1 MSEYSLTV
9 LRVVRDALDVEPH
22 ERAQFITARCGGDA
36 ALQARVE
43 AMLRNLADADDAQ
56 PGAVDTLI
64 GGRLGPFRVAE
75 RIGKGGTGVV
85 YRGVREGAD
94 FAQTVAI
101 KLIRRGFDFDDVQ
114 ARFLRERRIL
124 ARLNHPNLARLIDG
138 GVAPDGRP
146 WFALEFV
153 DGDAITR
160 WCDAQRLDVRERVRL
175 FLDVCAAVQ
184 YAHGQLV
191 VHRDLKPGNVLV
203 GGDGVV
209 RLLDFG
215 IARLVE
221 GSGDDAAAPLTVV
234 GSVYALTPEYAA
246 PEQFTQAATGVAAD
260 VYSLAVILYE
270 LITGTLPYALDSHDL
285 AAAQRTVCQ
294 TPAESPT
301 QAIARSED
309 GRPDTATRLAAR
321 RSSAAAYRSTV
332 RGDLARI
339 LDKALAKEPERRY
352 ASVQAFADDLSR
364 WLAGAPV
371 RATGT
376 SMGYRLG
383 KFVRRHRLSTT
394 LAVLALASLVT
405 GIAAVLWQARI
416 AQQEAQSAIVMKDFV
431 VELLRQSDMRDEEDR
446 ISVGELLHS
455 GGARLRVLPP
465 GSPLRLEMLR
475 VLLHLHLDL
484 NAQEDG
490 IALAQAELGSEPNW
504 DLARTANGLDV
515 LTTYAH
521 LLDGLGR
528 SAERDRFLA
537 HLVPAA
543 NASTDKDSL
552 AWADSATYLGVMSDD
567 AGNLATGLPLL
578 EQAVAAMRKLLP
590 ANDPRRQNSQVLLAG
605 ALTSVRQG
613 ERARE
618 LTEATLAAGDDA
630 FPRER
635 AYVQNMAAL
644 RRALFGEFESAE
656 TLFAS
661 TRDLLDRYPNR
672 RLLGYYAATHASN
685 AFDLGDLAHAHAM
698 IERGFDRAAALD
710 PQNISDTLYLLR
722 GELAMVEGHC
732 AAAAGD
738 YARAVQANTEGG
750 AAPGIDAVYAQILR
764 GVALHC
770 AGDAQ
775 AARDDW
781 QQANAWLSGASE
793 PMGHAPAMLTGAQAM
808 LSADADALDAA
819 FAQADAQLAQAR
831 SRPISVHWQLR
842 ENRDEA
848 RLKLWHAQALLAAG
862 RTDQARDCALK
873 ALPGARARLGER
885 HFFVVALQGIA
896 EEPQLDSAQPLQ
908 GER

>member
-1 MSEYSLTV
+1 MSRRSLEV
-9 LRVVRDALDVEPH
+9 LRIARDALDVQPQ
-22 ERAQFITARCGGDA
+22 ERAEFVTARCGGDA
-36 ALQARVE
+36 VLHAEVE
-43 AMLRNLADADDAQ
+43 AMLRNLAAAGDAQ
-56 PGAVDTLI
+56 ASADDTLI
-64 GGRLGPFRVAE
+64 GQRLGPFRVAE

-124 ARLNHPNLARLIDG
+124 ARLNHPNLARFIDG

-160 WCDAQRLDVRERVRL
+160 WCDAQRRDVRGRVRL

-203 GGDGVV
+203 GRDGTV

-215 IARLVE
+215 IARLLE
-221 GSGDDAAAPLTVV
+221 GSEDAAAPLTVA
-234 GSVYALTPEYAA
+234 GSGYALTPEYAA
-246 PEQFTQAATGVAAD
+246 PEQFTHASVGVAAD

-270 LITGTLPYALDSHDL
+270 LVTGVLPYVLDGHDL
-285 AAAQRTVCQ
+285 VGAQRTVCE
-294 TPAESPT
+294 TPPESPT

-309 GRPDTATRLAAR
+309 GRPDTATRLAMR
-321 RSSAAAYRSTV
+321 RSSAATYRSAV

-339 LDKALAKEPERRY
+339 LAKALAKEPERRY
-352 ASVQAFADDLSR
+352 ASVQAFADDLAR

-371 RATGT
+371 QATGN

-383 KFVRRHRLSTT
+383 KFVRRHRLSTA

-405 GIAAVLWQARI
+405 GIAAALWQARI
-416 AQQEAQSAIVMKDFV
+416 AQQEAQSAIAMKDFV
-431 VELLRQSDMRDEEDR
+431 LELLRQSDVRDDEDR
-446 ISVGELLHS
+446 ISVGELLRS
-455 GGARLRVLPP
+455 GDARLRVLPP
-465 GSPLRLEMLR
+465 GSPLRLEMLD
-475 VLLHLHLDL
+475 VLLHLHLGL

-490 IALAQAELGSEPNW
+490 VTLARAELGDEPDW
-504 DLARTANGLDV
+504 DLARTATGLNV

-521 LLDGLGR
+521 LLDDLGR

-543 NASTDKDSL
+543 NAASDKDNL

-567 AGNLATGLPLL
+567 AGDLKTGLPLL
-578 EQAVAAMRKLLP
+578 ERAVAAMRKLLP
-590 ANDPRRQNSQVLLAG
+590 ADDPRRQGSQVLLAG
-605 ALTSVRQG
+605 ALTTVRQG
-613 ERARE
+613 KRARE

-644 RRALFGEFESAE
+644 RRALFGEFTAAE
-656 TLFAS
+656 ALFAS
-661 TRDLLDRYPNR
+661 TRNLLDRYPDR

-685 AFDLGDLAHAHAM
+685 AFDLGDLAHAQAI
-698 IERGFDRAAALD
+698 IERGFARTAALN
-710 PQNISDTLYLLR
+710 PQAGAGTLYLQR
-722 GELAMVEGHC
+722 GELAMIEGHC
-732 AAAAGD
+732 GAAAED
-738 YARAVQANTEGG
+738 YARAVQENTEAGT
-750 AAPGIDAVYAQILR
+750 APGIDAVYAQILR
-764 GVALHC
+764 AVSLHC

-775 AARDDW
+775 AAGDEWR
-781 QQANAWLSGASE
+781 QAEAWLSGASQ
-793 PMGHAPAMLTGAQAM
+793 PMGHAAAMLTGART
-808 LSADADALDAA
+808 LLFAA
-819 FAQADAQLAQAR
+819 PAAIGAGFAQAEAELAHAR
-831 SRPISVHWQLR
+831 TLPISVHWQLR

-848 RLKLWHAQALLAAG
+848 RLKLWHARALLAAG
-862 RTDQARDCALK
+862 RAPQARELALE
-873 ALPGARARLGER
+873 ALPDARAKLGER
-885 HFFVVALQGIA
+885 HFFVLALEGIA
-896 EEPQLDSAQPLQ
+896 QAPEEIPRSP
-908 GER
+908 